1 MVHGLTP
8 ARKAEPSAAPIPT
21 PPIPA
26 PSIAPFLIGHGYD
39 LHRIEPATTNKKLI
53 LAGVVASEELGAIS
67 HSDGDVI
74 FHALVDAMLGA
85 LGQGDIGQ
93 LFPNTDPRWKDA
105 PSRLFVEEA
114 MRRVRQAGYRVGNV
128 DITLLL
134 EKPKIGPLRQQMLDS
149 LRSLLGGA
157 AIVNLKAGTN
167 EGCDA
172 IGRGEAVAAHAVVLL
187 AAAT

>member
-1 MVHGLTP
+1 
-8 ARKAEPSAAPIPT
+8 
-21 PPIPA
+21 
-26 PSIAPFLIGHGYD
+26 
-39 LHRIEPATTNKKLI
+39 
-53 LAGVVASEELGAIS
+53 
-67 HSDGDVI
+67 
-74 FHALVDAMLGA
+74 MLGA

-93 LFPNTDPRWKDA
+93 LFPTPIRDGRMRPAASSSKKRCA
-105 PSRLFVEEA
+105 AFVRPA
-114 MRRVRQAGYRVGNV
+114 TGWAIV

>member
-1 MVHGLTP
+1 M
-8 ARKAEPSAAPIPT
+8 
-21 PPIPA
+21 
-26 PSIAPFLIGHGYD
+26 
-39 LHRIEPATTNKKLI
+39 
-53 LAGVVASEELGAIS
+53 VASEELGAIS

-114 MRRVRQAGYRVGNV
+114 MRRVRQAGYRVSNA

-149 LRSLLGGA
+149 LRPLLGGA